1 MAMKTTMKTSL
12 AALLALAASMAMA
25 QAASAPQASGPAAS
39 APRMGMGPGGGMGM
53 GGGRMGAGRMGGAAR
68 AGADYTPGW
77 GLMTPAERNEHR
89 TQMRSAKS
97 YEDCVALRDKHHE
110 LMLARAKERG
120 ITMPAQP
127 RRDACQGLKR

>member
-1 MAMKTTMKTSL
+1 MKTTMKTSL
-12 AALLALAASMAMA
+12 AALLALAASLAVA
-25 QAASAPQASGPAAS
+25 QPAPAPQASGPAAS

-77 GLMTPAERNEHR
+77 GLMPPAERDEHR

-97 YEDCVALRDKHHE
+97 YEDCVALRDKHRE
-110 LMLARAKERG
+110 QMLARAKERG

-127 RRDACQGLKR
+127 RRDACQGFKR

>member
-1 MAMKTTMKTSL
+1 MKTTMKTSL

-53 GGGRMGAGRMGGAAR
+53 GPGGGRMGAGRMGGAAR

-97 YEDCVALRDKHHE
+97 YEDCMALRDKHRE
-110 LMLARAKERG
+110 QMLARAKERG

>member
-1 MAMKTTMKTSL
+1 
-12 AALLALAASMAMA
+12 
-25 QAASAPQASGPAAS
+25 
-39 APRMGMGPGGGMGM
+39 
-53 GGGRMGAGRMGGAAR
+53 
-68 AGADYTPGW
+68 
-77 GLMTPAERNEHR
+77 MTPAERNEHR

-110 LMLARAKERG
+110 QMLARAKERG

>member
-1 MAMKTTMKTSL
+1 MKTTMKTSL

-39 APRMGMGPGGGMGM
+39 APRMGM

-110 LMLARAKERG
+110 QMLARAKERG
-120 ITMPAQP
+120 VTMPAQP